1 MSNTQGTK
9 LPDGL
14 SGTEPQAGPHHPRI
28 TQARRHTSRPGTGS
42 RFPALWNTWIS
53 SGLAAAFL
61 AALPA
66 LNAPP
71 CQAEE
76 GGAPAISAIPEYRIE
91 AETLIDTPG
100 SSSSPAA
107 GLLNPASWAIQP
119 EGGFYFGWTEG
130 TDVGNNRPERVQF
143 VSSMRFLNFGYQRL
157 EAGGPGGERARVSDY
172 TVGLG
177 FGDRSHTGGISYSW
191 SGGDTDL
198 IPRHKRLGLGS
209 VSRLPWLSFG
219 SAAVIDLDVDD
230 YWIQGDL
237 GLRPIGPRVT
247 LFGDV
252 VGRRGQHRRDWTFGG
267 GVRIMPVPGVNLAA
281 KVSDFGEET
290 NLSLQVGLNLFPG
303 SFRPSARMHL
313 NRDQEHIAT
322 TYSVESGPA
331 GSYLG
336 RGLLKRGSQYPEIS
350 LKGPLAYRTYRFF
363 DDRRR
368 LLPLLGRIREM
379 GEDPMVGGI
388 VLNLSGMQ
396 IPAEMTWELRQQLAG
411 FRATGKTVVVYMDRA
426 GMAGYALATVADQI
440 WMDPQGQLAVQG
452 IALGRTYMRNLMD
465 KLEIGVDELRFF
477 THKSAAESISRTSM
491 SDADR
496 EQMQEF
502 ADDLYDYVAG
512 TVTQARGITLAEWDR
527 VIDEMGVL
535 LPREAM
541 AAGLVD
547 SVGSM
552 EDARK
557 AASRAARRTTPDP
570 AFTLDG
576 VGGNGVWDPLEWGE
590 PDRIAILY
598 GIGECAMDSGIRGPL
613 LAKKIRDAGKDPKVR
628 AIVLRA
634 DSPGGDPLPSDLV
647 ARAMKEA
654 AEEKPVIVSQGSVA
668 ASGGY
673 WISMYADSIL
683 AAPITITGSIG
694 VIGAYLYDNG
704 FGDKIGFSYDQ
715 VKRGRSS
722 DMDGGMML
730 PLVGGLPHRP
740 MDEEE
745 RARAESLIR
754 GLYKDFIEYVAE
766 GRDMTPEEVDKVG
779 QGRIY
784 SGLRGR
790 ELGLVDE
797 LGGLWDAIRIAK
809 AAAGMSPDARVE
821 FVEEPQLGFIR
832 LELPTPSFIGLL
844 LGAVERASLGGGPA
858 PPVPDAD
865 SPYSLDPEASE
876 LRRILGE
883 AAFLRLPAPD
893 RLYLES
899 ILRNPGSP
907 LLMMDPVI
915 LEEDPIAR

>member
-1 MSNTQGTK
+1 MIEMRRSVSSTEGEVPGRVTWTNRTRH
-9 LPDGL
+9 
-14 SGTEPQAGPHHPRI
+14 SGRHAAGAHG
-28 TQARRHTSRPGTGS
+28 SRP
-42 RFPALWNTWIS
+42 PVKA
-53 SGLAAAFL
+53 GLLTAAA
-61 AALPA
+61 AALI
-66 LNAPP
+66 LI
-71 CQAEE
+71 C
-76 GGAPAISAIPEYRIE
+76 APACPAETGDARDTGAIPEYRIE

-107 GLLNPASWAIQP
+107 GLLNPGAWPIQQ

-130 TDVGNNRPERVQF
+130 TNIGNSRPERLQF
-143 VSSMRFLNFGYQRL
+143 VTSMRFLNFGYQRL
-157 EAGGPGGERARVSDY
+157 ELTGPETGRIRVNDY
-172 TVGLG
+172 TLGLG
-177 FGDRSHTGGISYSW
+177 FGDRSHAGGISYSW
-191 SGGDTDL
+191 SGGDTDH
-198 IPRHKRLGLGS
+198 IQRHRRVGLGS
-209 VSRLPWLSFG
+209 VSRLGWISIG
-219 SAAVIDLDVDD
+219 SAAVVDIEVDD

-247 LFGDV
+247 LFGDI
-252 VGRRGQHRRDWTFGG
+252 VGRKGQRREDWTFGG
-267 GVRIMPVPGVNLAA
+267 GLRIMPVPGMNLAA

-290 NLSLQVGLNLFPG
+290 NFSVQLGVSLFPG
-303 SFRPSARMHL
+303 DFRPSARMHL
-313 NRDQEHIAT
+313 NRDREHMAT
-322 TYSVESGPA
+322 TYSVESGPV
-331 GSYLG
+331 GSYIG
-336 RGLLKRGSQYPEIS
+336 RGLIRRSRNYPELH

-368 LLPLLGRIREM
+368 LLPLLEQIRDM
-379 GEDPMVGGI
+379 GEDPMVGGL
-388 VLNLSGMQ
+388 VLNISGMQ

-411 FRATGKTVVVYMDRA
+411 FRATGRTVVLYLDRA

-440 WMDPQGQLAVQG
+440 WMDPQGQISVQG
-452 IALGRTYMRNLMD
+452 IAMGRTYMRNLMD

-512 TVTQARGITLAEWDR
+512 TVTQARGLTQADWDR
-527 VIDEMGVL
+527 VINEMGVL
-535 LPREAM
+535 LAGEAM
-541 AAGLVD
+541 EAGLVD
-547 SVGSM
+547 SIGSF

-557 AASRAARRTTPDP
+557 AAPKAARRSTPDP

-576 VGGNGVWDPLEWGE
+576 VGGNSTWDPMEWGE

-598 GIGECAMDSGIRGPL
+598 AIGECAMDSGIRGPL
-613 LAKKIRDAGKDPKVR
+613 LADRIRAAKDDRRVK

-654 AEEKPVIVSQGSVA
+654 AEVKPVIVSQGSVA

-683 AAPITITGSIG
+683 AAPVTVTGSIG

-722 DMDGGMML
+722 DLDSGLML
-730 PLVGGLPHRP
+730 PIGGTLPHRP
-740 MDEEE
+740 MDGDE

-754 GLYKDFIEYVAE
+754 GLYKDFIGYVAD
-766 GRDMTPEEVDKVG
+766 GRGMTPEEVDKVG

-784 SGLRGR
+784 SGTRGR
-790 ELGLVDE
+790 DLGLVDE

-809 AAAGMSPDARVE
+809 DAAGLAPDGRVE
-821 FVEEPQLGFIR
+821 FIEEPQLGLIR
-832 LELPTPSFIGLL
+832 LELPGPSFIGAF
-844 LGAVERASLGGGPA
+844 LGLTDRARRNGHCSLPAAAV
-858 PPVPDAD
+858 D
-865 SPYSLDPEASE
+865 SPYSLDPRTSE

-883 AAFLRLPAPD
+883 TAFLRLPAPD
-893 RLYLES
+893 RLYLEAV
-899 ILRNPGSP
+899 LRNQGRP
-907 LLMMDPVI
+907 LLMMDPVV
-915 LEEDPIAR
+915 LEGDLIAQ